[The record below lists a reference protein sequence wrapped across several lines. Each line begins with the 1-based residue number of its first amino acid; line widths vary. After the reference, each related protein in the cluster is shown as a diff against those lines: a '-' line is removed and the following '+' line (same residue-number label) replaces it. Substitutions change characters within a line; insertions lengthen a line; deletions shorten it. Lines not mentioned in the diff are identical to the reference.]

1 MRYLFHLS
9 LGVAVGLGLSFILP
23 QSLFSGAI
31 VNLMRVVVNIGHY
44 LLYPTLFLGIIS
56 AMVANERRWLVARL
70 NGLLLV
76 FALATTTVAA
86 VISSV
91 SVIIINPSRIPLI
104 NQASAP
110 LEVMGVQDIL
120 LQIFPQNLFAV
131 FSGPGSLFV
140 PLLLLA
146 LVIGLAL
153 RFEGERVSTLT
164 NLFVEGARLF
174 RVMLRVYAEFVG
186 ISFVI
191 LAMYTVSQLSGISDA
206 RIYGELIII
215 LVVQTVAMIVIVLPL
230 LSLAFRIH
238 RNPFDILRR
247 LIPASLAALL
257 SGDSYYAAPL
267 LLNTLQQD
275 NGERRLSS
283 SICLGTGLFFVRA
296 GSALI
301 TGTLLF
307 VVLQSYSALEID
319 IFTILRLIVLI
330 IIISPLSSTTAR
342 LGVLSLLMLLIE
354 SYGQS
359 VAGGYLIILPLT
371 PLIAMLAACVDVIT
385 LGFAGYL
392 LAENESPQQSPSAHR
407 RRPSSSSRTR
417 PTPSVDR
424 MLLESGRRHV
434 SRRKRS

>member
-9 LGVAVGLGLSFILP
+9 LGVAVGLGLSFVLP

-70 NGLLLV
+70 HGLLLV
-76 FALATTTVAA
+76 FALATATVAA

-91 SVIIINPSRIPLI
+91 SIIIINPSRIPLI

-131 FSGPGSLFV
+131 FSGPGSLFL

-164 NLFVEGARLF
+164 NIFVEGARLF

-191 LAMYTVSQLSGISDA
+191 LAMYTVSQLSAISDA

-247 LIPASLAALL
+247 LIPASFAALL

-319 IFTILRLIVLI
+319 IFTILRLIALI

-392 LAENESPQQSPSAHR
+392 LAEHESPQQSSSGR
-407 RRPSSSSRTR
+407 RHSPAPGKVR

-424 MLLESGRRHV
+424 MLLDGGRRHA